1 MPKYDFVDY
10 EHEEVDTYDTDAIGT
25 LAEISAEIQKSREI
39 KNPKHLIVA
48 PHDDDQEVSL
58 TEKCR
63 SMTDEGVGKVVIVA
77 TGWRPITIPQVA
89 EAVERN
95 TDMTVFTR
103 RCSCP
108 HDCCGHRQYDRA
120 GFYFESSSR
129 YECLVVWHTY
139 LNV

>member
-1 MPKYDFVDY
+1 
-10 EHEEVDTYDTDAIGT
+10 
-25 LAEISAEIQKSREI
+25 
-39 KNPKHLIVA
+39 
-48 PHDDDQEVSL
+48 
-58 TEKCR
+58 
-63 SMTDEGVGKVVIVA
+63 MTSEGVGKMVIVA

-103 RCSCP
+103 RCNCP

-129 YECLVVWHTY
+129 YECMVVWHTY